1 VGFPIQP
8 KQEGEEMSWGFP
20 IGDLKISIGDF
31 YWDFMDLATNSMN
44 IQTWLL

>member
-1 VGFPIQP
+1 MGI
-8 KQEGEEMSWGFP
+8 SP

-31 YWDFMDLATNSMN
+31 YWDFMDLATSMN